1 MVNYLGRYT
10 PHLSTILQPINDL
23 MRADA
28 DFVWDHKQQE
38 AFDLC
43 KQTLSSETVLKFYD
57 MNKPTCV
64 SADASSFGLGAC
76 LMQDHDGQL
85 HPVAFASRPLT
96 PTEKRWAEIEKECLA
111 LTWACDEFSYFLVG
125 LPKFELLTS
134 RWCRS

>member
-10 PHLSTILQPINDL
+10 PHFSTILQPINEL

-43 KQTLSSETVLKFYD
+43 KQTLSSDTVIKFYD

-85 HPVAFASRPLT
+85 HSVAFASRSLT
-96 PTEKRWAEIEKECLA
+96 RTEKRWAQIGKK
-111 LTWACDEFSYFLVG
+111 V
-125 LPKFELLTS
+125 
-134 RWCRS
+134 

>member
-1 MVNYLGRYT
+1 MKPNAEKIAAIKNLAPTQDLAGVCRFCGMVNYLGRYT

-85 HPVAFASRPLT
+85 HPVAFASRSLT
-96 PTEKRWAEIEKECLA
+96 YREKMG
-111 LTWACDEFSYFLVG
+111 TN
-125 LPKFELLTS
+125 
-134 RWCRS
+134 